1 MSEQILTVG
10 IVAGE
15 ASGDILAAPM
25 MAAIRDTVPHV
36 RFVGIGGPQ
45 MLKEGLESL
54 FDIESLS
61 MNGFVE
67 PIKRLPSLL
76 HILISLIRAFR
87 AVDVVVGVDFNVF
100 NLILERRMKKR
111 GIPTVH
117 YVSPSVYA
125 WRRRRL
131 RKIARSTD
139 VMMTLF
145 PFEPQ
150 LYRDAGIQAE
160 FVGHPTADQHNPG
173 LSKGEAREGS
183 RQILGVSSQS
193 TIVTLM
199 PGSRRSEI
207 QFHLPT
213 FLKAAQLF
221 CPLIESE
228 QVTFLIPYLKKSAK
242 ANIEEYVAD
251 FPELDVRLLEDASWE
266 ALSAS
271 DVALIKSGTGTL
283 EALFAKT
290 PMVVA
295 YVIGN
300 LTFRIIRR
308 MMYTDLVALPNI
320 LNGSQLVPEY
330 LQQDATPENLAAAL
344 AEVYRSSSR
353 SDEIIQRFTEIHT
366 ELKQGASKNAA
377 RAVLSAVA

>member
-25 MAAIRDTVPHV
+25 MAAIRNAAPSV
-36 RFVGIGGPQ
+36 RFIGVGGPQ
-45 MLKEGLESL
+45 MLNEGLESL

-61 MNGFVE
+61 VNGFVE
-67 PIKRLPSLL
+67 PLRRLPSLI
-76 HILISLIRAFR
+76 HILVSLIRAFKE
-87 AVDVVVGVDFNVF
+87 ADVVVGVDFNVF
-100 NLILERRMKKR
+100 NLILERQMKKR
-111 GIPTVH
+111 GIPTAH

-125 WRRRRL
+125 WRRGRL

-173 LSKGEAREGS
+173 LTKVEARRGS
-183 RQILGVSSQS
+183 RHLLGLSLES
-193 TIVTLM
+193 TVVTLM

-207 QFHLPT
+207 QFHLTT

-221 CPLIESE
+221 CSLIEKE
-228 QVTFLIPYLKKSAK
+228 QITFLIPYPKKGAK
-242 ANIEEYVAD
+242 ADIEECVSD
-251 FPELDVRLLEDASWE
+251 FPDLDVRLLENGSCDAL
-266 ALSAS
+266 AAS

-295 YVIGN
+295 YVIGS
-300 LTFRIIRR
+300 LTFRIVRR

-330 LQQDATPENLAAAL
+330 LQQDATPENLAGAL
-344 AEVYRSSSR
+344 VEVYRASSR
-353 SDEIIQRFTEIHT
+353 SGEIVERFTEIHT
-366 ELKQGASKNAA
+366 ELKRDASTNAA
-377 RAVLSAVA
+377 RVVLATIA

>member
-1 MSEQILTVG
+1 
-10 IVAGE
+10 
-15 ASGDILAAPM
+15 
-25 MAAIRDTVPHV
+25 MAAIRNAAPSV
-36 RFVGIGGPQ
+36 RFIGVGGPQ
-45 MLKEGLESL
+45 MLNEGLESL

-61 MNGFVE
+61 VNGFVE
-67 PIKRLPSLL
+67 PLRRLPSLI
-76 HILISLIRAFR
+76 HILFSLIRAFKE
-87 AVDVVVGVDFNVF
+87 ADVVVGVDFNVF
-100 NLILERRMKKR
+100 NLILERQMKKR
-111 GIPTVH
+111 GIPTAH

-125 WRRRRL
+125 WRRGRL

-173 LSKGEAREGS
+173 LTKVEARRGS
-183 RQILGVSSQS
+183 RHLLGLSLES
-193 TIVTLM
+193 TVVTLM

-207 QFHLPT
+207 QFHLTT

-221 CPLIESE
+221 CSLIETE
-228 QVTFLIPYLKKSAK
+228 QITFLIPYPKKGAK
-242 ANIEEYVAD
+242 ADIEECVSD
-251 FPELDVRLLEDASWE
+251 FPDLDVRLLENGSWDAL
-266 ALSAS
+266 AAS

-295 YVIGN
+295 YVIGS
-300 LTFRIIRR
+300 LTFRIVRR

-330 LQQDATPENLAAAL
+330 LQQDATPENLAGAL
-344 AEVYRSSSR
+344 VEVYRASSR
-353 SDEIIQRFTEIHT
+353 SGEIVERFTEIHT
-366 ELKQGASKNAA
+366 ELKRDASTNAA
-377 RAVLSAVA
+377 RVVLATIA

>member
-25 MAAIRDTVPHV
+25 MAAIRDSVPHV

-45 MLKEGLESL
+45 MLKEGLEPL

-76 HILISLIRAFR
+76 HILVSLIRAFR

-111 GIPTVH
+111 GVPTVH

-173 LSKGEAREGS
+173 LTKVEARRGS
-183 RQILGVSSQS
+183 RHLLGLSLES
-193 TIVTLM
+193 TVVTLM

-207 QFHLPT
+207 QFHLTT

-221 CPLIESE
+221 CSLIEKE
-228 QVTFLIPYLKKSAK
+228 QITFLIPYPKKGAK
-242 ANIEEYVAD
+242 ADIEECVSD
-251 FPELDVRLLEDASWE
+251 FPDLDVRLLENGSWDAL
-266 ALSAS
+266 AAS

-295 YVIGN
+295 YVIGS
-300 LTFRIIRR
+300 LTFRIVRR

-330 LQQDATPENLAAAL
+330 LQQDATPENLAGAL
-344 AEVYRSSSR
+344 VEVYRASSR
-353 SDEIIQRFTEIHT
+353 SGEIVERFTEIHT
-366 ELKQGASKNAA
+366 ELKRDASTNAA
-377 RAVLSAVA
+377 RVVLATIA